1 MKDLLDSSPLGKNKL
16 QQLDI
21 GDLVQWRAFSEE
33 GRIESPKLGLVI
45 NLYIEE
51 RGGRPVAIAKVAE
64 VNSRKGPVTLIG
76 ITQEILVICLEVIS
90 KVKK

>member
-1 MKDLLDSSPLGKNKL
+1 MLR
-16 QQLDI
+16 QLEI
-21 GDLVQWRAFSEE
+21 GDLVQWRSLSTD
-33 GRIESPKLGLVI
+33 GRIKSPKIGLVT

-51 RGGRPVAIAKVAE
+51 RGGRPVALAKVAE

-76 ITQEILVICLEVIS
+76 TTQEILVICLEVVS